1 MRGGEGK
8 SGWINIP
15 TFIMFFLGQFYFHT
29 FWMGFLTFVSS
40 GLNSALLVA
49 QKWVVEVKN
58 GEEGSGKIEA
68 SP

>member
-1 MRGGEGK
+1 MSSKKILCRA
-8 SGWINIP
+8 
-15 TFIMFFLGQFYFHT
+15 LYFHT

-49 QKWVVEVKN
+49 QKWVVEVNN